1 MVHPEITLG
10 HAMAYKDRYL
20 IYEEEEEEVG
30 EEVEVPLL
38 HCGLFVRASKIN
50 VFHLLNRLGYG
61 V

>member
-1 MVHPEITLG
+1 
-10 HAMAYKDRYL
+10 MAYKDRYL
-20 IYEEEEEEVG
+20 IYEEEDEEEVG
-30 EEVEVPLL
+30 EEVEGPLL